1 MKGPLQIV
9 VRLPAD
15 LYTDLVAVAGQLGM
29 TLSELIRTMV
39 DETLPRYRSLAAAEG
54 EKRRADKAL
63 REQVEDSTVELAED
77 LRRGRLEL
85 KLDELSAP
93 KALAVAELV
102 QRLRPGGGDAGPLA
116 AELRAALLRALEA
129 APGGDSPATPP
140 KPQRIRKYRRRKSD

>member
-29 TLSELIRTMV
+29 TLSELIRAMV
-39 DETLPRYRSLAAAEG
+39 DETLPRYKAHAAAEG

-63 REQVEDSTVELAED
+63 REQVEEATVELAED

-93 KALAVAELV
+93 KALAIAELV

-116 AELRAALLRALEA
+116 AELRAGLLRALEA
-129 APGGDSPATPP
+129 APGAPPPGPPP
-140 KPQRIRKYRRRKSD
+140 KPQRIRSYRRRKPE